1 MRLKYLRK
9 APGKVIAWN
18 STNLTHDVHTEH
30 EKFAHTSSTSRLK
43 TKEQSK
49 PHPYS
54 EYHKSLRKWNPKSA
68 PHDRHIMWPHTHM
81 RTHACP
87 RARTQCDTGLLFS
100 SCLLSFWTKNCTL
113 SDSSAWTPHL
123 FLLLQ
128 QNSSFYHRQFPSC
141 LLWPHTLTTAPVS
154 LVVLLSPWS
163 RIPLILGSWTLP
175 FISVLE
181 PKLPN
186 LLFERNTI
194 ISIYRWGNLT
204 SKKG

>member
-1 MRLKYLRK
+1 MY
-9 APGKVIAWN
+9 IQ
-18 STNLTHDVHTEH
+18 EH
-30 EKFAHTSSTSRLK
+30 EKFTHTSSTSRLK

-49 PHPYS
+49 PHPYR
-54 EYHKSLRKWNPKSA
+54 EYHKSLRKRNPKSA
-68 PHDRHIMWPHTHM
+68 PWSARHVATYTYAHACMST
-81 RTHACP
+81 RTH
-87 RARTQCDTGLLFS
+87 TWCDTGFLFS

-128 QNSSFYHRQFPSC
+128 QNSSFYHRQFPSH

-154 LVVLLSPWS
+154 LVLLSPWS

-204 SKKG
+204 